1 MKSSNKISLIEETK
15 KITKYYCKK
24 KIFKNLQNE
33 FLKKKIT
40 YELYEQKI
48 KIEKKD
54 KIRNYKLQ
62 NYERSNQDTV
72 INQTP
77 LVHKSEWITKGD
89 IIADGSSTKKGEL
102 SLGKNILIAYMP
114 WEGYNFEDAIV
125 ISENLITENLYTS
138 IHIEKYEIKIQQT
151 PFGPEEITRKIP
163 NIQPQTIKNLDKN
176 GVILPG
182 TLVKKGDIIVGKI
195 APKND
200 LNQSP
205 EGQLLRAIFG
215 KNIGNIK
222 NTSLLVPPGADGRVI
237 RTKII
242 QKTNVLVYIAQKKKI
257 KKGDKVSGRHGNKGI
272 ISEILPRQDMPYLQ
286 DGKNVDMILNPLG
299 VPSRMNVG
307 QVFESLLGMCGF
319 YLKENYRITP
329 FDEMYGNE
337 ISKRIVFNKL
347 YETKEKTGKRW
358 IFNPNSPGK
367 TRLFDGRSGQSFD
380 QPITIGYSYMLK
392 LIHLVDKKIHA
403 RSIGPYSLV
412 TQQPLRGRAKEGGQR
427 LGEMEV
433 WALEG
438 FGAAY
443 NLQELLTVKS
453 DDIQGRNNTLKAIV

>member
-1 MKSSNKISLIEETK
+1 
-15 KITKYYCKK
+15 
-24 KIFKNLQNE
+24 
-33 FLKKKIT
+33 
-40 YELYEQKI
+40 
-48 KIEKKD
+48 
-54 KIRNYKLQ
+54 
-62 NYERSNQDTV
+62 
-72 INQTP
+72 
-77 LVHKSEWITKGD
+77 
-89 IIADGSSTKKGEL
+89 
-102 SLGKNILIAYMP
+102 MP

-125 ISENLITENLYTS
+125 ISENLITENIYTS
-138 IHIEKYEIKIQQT
+138 IHIEKHEVKIQQT
-151 PFGPEEITRKIP
+151 TFGPEEITRNIP
-163 NIQPQTIKNLDKN
+163 NVPIQITRNLDEN
-176 GVILPG
+176 GIILPG
-182 TLVKKGDIIVGKI
+182 TLVKKGDILVGKI

-222 NTSLLVPPGADGRVI
+222 NTSLTVPPGASGRI
-237 RTKII
+237 IKTKII
-242 QKTNVLVYIAQKKKI
+242 QKTNVLIYIAQKKDI

-272 ISEILPRQDMPYLQ
+272 VSKILPREDMPYLQ
-286 DGKNVDMILNPLG
+286 NGKNIDMILNPLG

-307 QVFESLLGMCGF
+307 QVFESLLGICGF
-319 YLKENYRITP
+319 YLKEKYRITP

-347 YETKEKTGKRW
+347 YETKQKTGKNW
-358 IFNPNSPGK
+358 IFNPNNPGK
-367 TRLFDGRSGQSFD
+367 TILFDGRSGQPFD

-392 LIHLVDKKIHA
+392 LIHLVDKKIHS